1 MIELSDLLNTTNGQL
16 HGPAFVT
23 HFADFAFDTRTLGG
37 QSADPGPL
45 FVAIKTET
53 GDGHDFIEQAWQ
65 RGAAGILCE
74 QAPARP
80 LPITCV
86 MVPDTRQA
94 LLAYASAICRQHPLE
109 VIAVTGSSGK
119 TTAKELIAAAL
130 TGGNPDAADSPVFR
144 NPGSFNGRFG
154 LPIALGRVQPWQRL
168 AVLELAADEFGEI
181 ELLAQVVRPQVGLIT
196 AIHESHLDV
205 FGTLDTIAQEK
216 GALLSALPADG
227 LALLNADDAR
237 VLALAAR
244 SAARVLTVGTSV
256 AADVHATVR
265 VATPIAAAVPTGVGG
280 PNRPLA
286 GEVNVTFSPAAHA
299 CLPGPLPAAIRLP
312 VRLLGAHQLPLVLAA
327 LTIGLF
333 YGRPLDSVVAA
344 LAAMEPL
351 PGRLRPLPGLA
362 SSTLLDDSAN
372 ANPAST
378 QAALQTLAGVA
389 GPRWAILGD
398 IGDLGEREVE
408 AHRRLGAQAAGVVQ
422 QLIAIS
428 DRSRH
433 LAEAAAEAG
442 LPAAAIF
449 HTYSKPEAARHVQ
462 TMLAA
467 LSAQPDAPRPVILI
481 KGGRAMRLEEVAASL
496 LAPEAAPHAAALL
509 VRQDAGWRQVRLAR
523 PDRPTWLEVDLDA
536 IAGNLGILQQ
546 IVGPQVGICAVLKA
560 DGYGHGA
567 VRVARTVLNNGA
579 RLLAVACLAEAIT
592 LRRAG
597 IAAPILILGY
607 TPPWQAREVV
617 LNQVTPTVFDL
628 DFAQALQ
635 RAVAALGAG
644 RTLSSRLG
652 STLSAAAPG
661 FPLHLKVDTGM
672 ARLGLTPDAV
682 MPFVEVLRSLPDLFV
697 EGIFTHFATADSADQ
712 TYLRWQLDRFQ
723 TLLDQLT
730 TMGRRPPFAHA
741 ANSAATL
748 ALPASHLDL
757 VRPGIALYGLQ
768 PGADVPLPAGM
779 RPALHWKS
787 TVAQVKRLPPGAFVS
802 YGAAYQTEREQ
813 TIAVAPVGYAD
824 GFRRA
829 PFTWPP
835 VLVRG
840 QRAPIVGRVTMDQ
853 TMLDVTHIPGVRAG
867 DEVVL
872 IGRQG
877 AQEVTVDDVAG
888 ALGTINY
895 EVVSEILAR
904 VPRVV

>member
-1 MIELSDLLNTTNGQL
+1 MIELSDLLTATNGQL
-16 HGPAFVT
+16 HGPP
-23 HFADFAFDTRTLGG
+23 FATRFSDFAFDTRTLGG

-74 QAPARP
+74 QAPASP

-86 MVPDTRQA
+86 IVPDTRQA

-181 ELLAQVVRPQVGLIT
+181 ELLAQVVRPRVGLIT

-205 FGTLDTIAQEK
+205 FGALDAIAQEK
-216 GALLSALPADG
+216 GALLSALPANG

-244 SAARVLTVGTSV
+244 SAAPVLTVGTSA
-256 AADVHATVR
+256 AADVRAAVR
-265 VATPIAAAVPTGVGG
+265 VTTPIAAAAPT
-280 PNRPLA
+280 

-299 CLPGPLPAAIRLP
+299 RLPGALPAAVRLP
-312 VRLLGAHQLPLVLAA
+312 VRLLGAHQLPLALAALTVGLLYGRSLDSVLAA
-327 LTIGLF
+327 L
-333 YGRPLDSVVAA
+333 AA
-344 LAAMEPL
+344 VEPL
-351 PGRLRPLPGLA
+351 PGRLRPLPGL
-362 SSTLLDDSAN
+362 SGSTLLDDSAN
-372 ANPAST
+372 ASPASM
-378 QAALQTLAGVA
+378 QAALATLASA
-389 GPRWAILGD
+389 PGPRWAILGD

-422 QLIAIS
+422 QLIAVG
-428 DRSRH
+428 DRARH

-442 LPAAAIF
+442 LPTAAIF
-449 HTYSKPEAARHVQ
+449 HTYSKSEAVRHMQ
-462 TMLAA
+462 TQLAA

-481 KGGRAMRLEEVAASL
+481 KGGRAMRLEEVTASL
-496 LAPEAAPHAAALL
+496 LAPAAAPQAAALL

-523 PDRPTWLEVDLDA
+523 PDRPTWLEVDLEA
-536 IAGNLGILQQ
+536 IAGNLGILQK

-579 RLLAVACLAEAIT
+579 RALAVACLAEAIT

-617 LNQVTPTVFDL
+617 LNQVTPTVFDF

-644 RTLSSRLG
+644 RALSSRMG
-652 STLSAAAPG
+652 STLSPAAPG
-661 FPLHLKVDTGM
+661 FPLHVKVDTGM

-682 MPFVEVLRSLPDLFV
+682 MPFVESLRSLPDLFV

-712 TYLRWQLDRFQ
+712 TYLRWQLNRF
-723 TLLDQLT
+723 LVVLEQLAAQ
-730 TMGRRPPFAHA
+730 GQRPPFAHA

-748 ALPASHLDL
+748 VLPASHLDL
-757 VRPGIALYGLQ
+757 VRTGIALYGLQ
-768 PGADVPLPAGM
+768 PGPETPLPPGIK
-779 RPALHWKS
+779 PALRWKS
-787 TVAQVKRLPPGAFVS
+787 TIAQIKRLPPGAFVS
-802 YGAAYQTEREQ
+802 YGNTYQTDREQ
-813 TIAVAPVGYAD
+813 TIAVVPVGYAD

-853 TMLDVTHIPGVRAG
+853 TMLDVTHIAGVRAG

-877 AQEVTVDDVAG
+877 EQEVSVDDVAA

>member
-1 MIELSDLLNTTNGQL
+1 MIELSTLLAATRGQL
-16 HGPAFVT
+16 VGPVLATGFS
-23 HFADFAFDTRTLGG
+23 DFAFDTRTLGG

-80 LPITCV
+80 LPVACV
-86 MVPDTRQA
+86 VVSDTRQA

-181 ELLAQVVRPQVGLIT
+181 ELLAQVVRPRVGVIT

-205 FGTLDTIAQEK
+205 FGALDAIAQEK
-216 GALLSALPADG
+216 GALLSALPANG
-227 LALLNADDAR
+227 LALLNADDPR

-244 SAARVLTVGTSV
+244 SAAPVLTVGTSA
-256 AADVHATVR
+256 AADVRAAVR
-265 VATPIAAAVPTGVGG
+265 GPTPIAVASA
-280 PNRPLA
+280 A
-286 GEVNVTFSPAAHA
+286 GEVDVTFGPAAHA

-312 VRLLGAHQLPLVLAA
+312 VRLLGAHQLPLVLAP
-327 LTIGLF
+327 LIVGLF

-362 SSTLLDDSAN
+362 GATLLDDSAN
-372 ANPAST
+372 ASPASM
-378 QAALQTLAGVA
+378 QAALQTLASSDQ
-389 GPRWAILGD
+389 PRWAILGD
-398 IGDLGEREVE
+398 ISDLGEREVE

-422 QLIAIS
+422 QLIAVG

-449 HTYSKPEAARHVQ
+449 HTYSKSEATRHVQ

-467 LSAQPDAPRPVILI
+467 RSAQPDAPRPVILI

-496 LAPEAAPHAAALL
+496 LAPEVARQAAALL

-579 RLLAVACLAEAIT
+579 RLLAVACLAEAIS

-644 RTLSSRLG
+644 RALSSRLG
-652 STLSAAAPG
+652 STLSAAVPG

-682 MPFVEVLRSLPDLFV
+682 MPFIEALRSLPDLFV

-712 TYLRWQLDRFQ
+712 TYLRWQLGRFQ

-730 TMGRRPPFAHA
+730 TLGRRPPFAHA

-748 ALPASHLDL
+748 VLPASHLDL
-757 VRPGIALYGLQ
+757 VRTGIALYGLQ
-768 PGADVPLPAGM
+768 PGADVPLPVGM
-779 RPALHWKS
+779 RPALRWKS
-787 TVAQVKRLPPGAFVS
+787 TIAQVKRLPPGAFVS

-813 TIAVAPVGYAD
+813 TIAVVPVGYAD

-877 AQEVTVDDVAG
+877 AQEVTVDDVAA

-895 EVVSEILAR
+895 EMVSEILAR